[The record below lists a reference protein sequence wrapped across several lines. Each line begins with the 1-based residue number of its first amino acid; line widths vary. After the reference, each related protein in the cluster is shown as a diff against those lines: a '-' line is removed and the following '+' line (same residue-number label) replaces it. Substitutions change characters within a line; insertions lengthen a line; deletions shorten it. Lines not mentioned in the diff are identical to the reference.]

1 MASDLKGDRIVY
13 FVAGV
18 SLVFMMYSIVRHA
31 TTLFDSEPPESR
43 NILGMVEDS
52 TSTEAGLHPTY
63 VHTCTLLTA
72 ARFS

>member
-1 MASDLKGDRIVY
+1 MASDLNGDRAVY

-52 TSTEAGLHPTY
+52 KQQNQEQSLLSIL
-63 VHTCTLLTA
+63 VHALG
-72 ARFS
+72 

>member
-1 MASDLKGDRIVY
+1 MASDLNGDRIVY

-52 TSTEAGLHPTY
+52 KRQNQGPSFLSTILVYALG
-63 VHTCTLLTA
+63 
-72 ARFS
+72 